1 MRLAILLTA
10 SLALTAGCA
19 NPPPKPINANGS
31 VSASATVAD
40 LDLVYQDSA
49 ALATTYVATC
59 HAAMTTPGCNE
70 GLIARLKAASTSA
83 KTALH
88 AAHAAVKDFPNGGSG
103 LATKAAL
110 KFPNRRL
117 DRARRHE
124 PRSKHGS
131 RVPRSRDTAHRPDS
145 DHYWR
150 PIAYGGMSKDDAM
163 NLPTHSTDAFRM
175 LGQADAHSEA
185 A

>member
-19 NPPPKPINANGS
+19 TTLPHPINANGS
-31 VSASATVAD
+31 VSPTATVSD

-88 AAHAAVKDFPNGGSG
+88 AAHAAVKDFPTGGSG
-103 LATKAAL
+103 LDKAIADLQAAL
-110 KFPNRRL
+110 KFLEAYTGQIPT
-117 DRARRHE
+117 
-124 PRSKHGS
+124 S
-131 RVPRSRDTAHRPDS
+131 
-145 DHYWR
+145 
-150 PIAYGGMSKDDAM
+150 IATVRTT
-163 NLPTHSTDAFRM
+163 P
-175 LGQADAHSEA
+175 
-185 A
+185 